1 MFGVFLGGVIA
12 CIAIGKPNNA
22 KRYSVLFLA
31 LVVAII
37 SGTSLYSADKES
49 KESIDRL
56 SRFGSYIDWDKSF
69 IKYQA
74 YREYERLNQLQLS
87 ARVKV
92 ISNSKSVL
100 GSKIDKQNIIR
111 RSKSIHAFE
120 FKELLLQDAGE
131 LFLSH
136 SIYTPELDGNTIYKK
151 TETDSNIYT
160 FNFYTSEVTKNH
172 NGHHENLLKYHSGA
186 NARTGFRSLYD
197 LNDSFILVHIGGNK
211 PLSAGSIFINL
222 KTNLGNDLI
231 LFNITEQMTAEYKN
245 KALTLGVYIP
255 EQYWSL
261 E

>member
-31 LVVAII
+31 SVVAII

-49 KESIDRL
+49 KKSIDRL

-69 IKYQA
+69 IKYRA
-74 YREYERLNQLQLS
+74 YSEYEHSNQLQLS
-87 ARVKV
+87 ARVKI
-92 ISNSKSVL
+92 ISNAKSIL
-100 GSKIDKQNIIR
+100 GSKIDKQKIIR
-111 RSKSIHAFE
+111 RSKEIHAFE
-120 FKELLLQDAGE
+120 FKELLLQDAE
-131 LFLSH
+131 NLFQSH
-136 SIYTPELDGNTIYKK
+136 SIYTPELGGKAIYKK
-151 TETDSNIYT
+151 TETDSNIYA

-172 NGHHENLLKYHSGA
+172 YGDHENLLKYHSGA

-197 LNDSFILVHIGGNK
+197 LNDSFILLHIGGNK
-211 PLSAGSIFINL
+211 PLSVGPIFINF

-231 LFNITEQMTAEYKN
+231 LFNITQQMVMENKN

-261 E
+261 